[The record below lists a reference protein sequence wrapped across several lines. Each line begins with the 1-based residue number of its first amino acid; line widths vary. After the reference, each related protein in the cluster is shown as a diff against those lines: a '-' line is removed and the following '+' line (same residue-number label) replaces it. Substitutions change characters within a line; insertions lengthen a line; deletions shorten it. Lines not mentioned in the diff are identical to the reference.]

1 MCCSDLQRIYT
12 ANFSCY
18 VRVRFIVTRIGNL
31 MNTPEIK
38 YLRKDWSSYLVGN
51 PQRRRGSS
59 LSVDT
64 SFRSVFGSIVID
76 FSIKRDEKDTSVV
89 LDF

>member
-12 ANFSCY
+12 ANFSCHG
-18 VRVRFIVTRIGNL
+18 RVKFIVTRIGNL
-31 MNTPEIK
+31 LNTPEIK
-38 YLRKDWSSYLVGN
+38 YLRKDWLSYLVGN

-64 SFRSVFGSIVID
+64 SFRSVFGSIVIA